1 MGRPLVNAAVVVAD
15 CVCGGHRQ
23 CENSVGRPLVNA
35 AVVVTD
41 CVCGGP
47 GQKEGQVHQ
56 TGFPGLQQSG
66 AGDSV

>member
-1 MGRPLVNAAVVVAD
+1 MLLLLSLTVFVVDQGNVKI
-15 CVCGGHRQ
+15 
-23 CENSVGRPLVNA
+23 SVGRPLISA
-35 AVVVTD
+35 TVVVTD

-47 GQKEGQVHQ
+47 GQEEGQVHQ